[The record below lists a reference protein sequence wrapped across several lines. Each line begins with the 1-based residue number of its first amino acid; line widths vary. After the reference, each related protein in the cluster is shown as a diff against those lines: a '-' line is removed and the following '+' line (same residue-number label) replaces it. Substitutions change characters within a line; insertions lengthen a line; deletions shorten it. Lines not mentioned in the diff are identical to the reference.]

1 VRLDHAEKH
10 QRLYSST
17 EQPRRVANF
26 DRREVSV
33 ESGYQ
38 RVWYL
43 RTPAL
48 RGLFQNLGRLDPIF
62 SGTKLIS
69 LTNNRGS
76 RFADITGI
84 QILGVLKSEGEVG
97 VAKFLDASRWP
108 SGSDPLYKVFQNE
121 PNAQRPARQLRPP
134 SNTLERPIPLPSKI
148 DNITSSIL

>member
-1 VRLDHAEKH
+1 VLWGDNGRGGVWTI
-10 QRLYSST
+10 QRGISDYHNSST
-17 EQPRRVANF
+17 EQPRRVANL
-26 DRREVSV
+26 DRRGVSV

-43 RTPAL
+43 RTPAS

-62 SGTKLIS
+62 SGTKLIG

-121 PNAQRPARQLRPP
+121 PNAQRPAGQLCPP
-134 SNTLERPIPLPSKI
+134 SKHPKK
-148 DNITSSIL
+148 TSSTAV